1 MAVPESLA
9 GRLLI
14 ASPQLADPNFVR
26 TVVLVLQHH
35 DEGSLG
41 IVLNRP
47 SEATVAEAL
56 PAWGGYVGRPAVLFG
71 GGPVGIEGALC
82 LARLQ
87 GLEEPPGWQGL
98 GLPGLPGLGLVDLDG
113 EPVQVAARLERL
125 RIFAGYAGW
134 SAGQLESEIKI
145 GGWYKVASRPR
156 DPFTPRPASLW
167 GDVLR
172 RQGGQLA
179 MISTLPLNPR
189 LN

>member
-1 MAVPESLA
+1 MPESFT
-9 GRLLI
+9 GRLLV
-14 ASPQLADPNFVR
+14 ASPQLADPNFIR
-26 TVVLVLQHH
+26 TVVLILQHH
-35 DEGSLG
+35 DEGALG

-56 PAWGGYVGRPAVLFG
+56 PPWGGYVGRPAVLFG
-71 GGPVGIEGALC
+71 GGPVAVEGALC

-98 GLPGLPGLGLVDLDG
+98 GLPGLPGVGLIDLDR
-113 EPVQVAARLERL
+113 EPAEVAGRVERL

-134 SAGQLESEIKI
+134 GGGQLEGEIKH
-145 GGWYKVASRPR
+145 GGWYVFPARPR
-156 DPFTPRPASLW
+156 DPFTSRPATLW
-167 GDVLR
+167 GEVLR

-179 MISTLPLNPR
+179 MLSTLPLNPR